1 MGVFLCFFNVQ
12 YYCFVL
18 WCASGILLGLYIIC
32 IVHASLTW
40 CYWQCYD
47 PRGHKCF
54 YLCFNNF
61 YLSESMCACDWLQV
75 CLSGCR
81 LPHGDDWLLPWNQK
95 FKGWFHPVPG
105 GSQLLS
111 QTANMCDCVPAM
123 YSFLNKTIY
132 KNTLLLV
139 VFGGWE
145 GGVSLSRWA
154 RFSPRPWSQQANLKT
169 FPQIRLR
176 SLSLVQTA
184 CSLRSLNVLV
194 CSLHCLVLENLC
206 YFWSGQV
213 FR

>member
-1 MGVFLCFFNVQ
+1 
-12 YYCFVL
+12 
-18 WCASGILLGLYIIC
+18 
-32 IVHASLTW
+32 
-40 CYWQCYD
+40 
-47 PRGHKCF
+47 
-54 YLCFNNF
+54 
-61 YLSESMCACDWLQV
+61 MCACDWLQV

-145 GGVSLSRWA
+145 GGVSLSRCA
-154 RFSPRPWSQQANLKT
+154 RFSPRPWSQLANLKT

-206 YFWSGQV
+206 YF
-213 FR
+213 